1 MDFGVTGRYLTE
13 TESSGSV
20 PARGKERDTQKER
33 KGSIQWE
40 LHWRGWD
47 ALSVRAEGWTEG
59 GQGSGGRENKGAR
72 EEKNN
77 GEERGKEETFQPVF
91 SIQRHFDR
99 AEPTLWQG
107 VEPFWSLLPAA
118 WGKQGARIDISRG
131 CLGFFLFSL
140 FFPSP
145 STALSFP
152 FFDSQLRIAEQV
164 SSHFLLKQWDS
175 AHKHSIAVHKQIN
188 TWADQT
194 DRQTDTH
201 TLAHTYKHSGGT
213 QEVTMHWKWLPF
225 THNAFHTAAEVE
237 RGRESVC
244 AGGGWE
250 EGVGGTICDY
260 LHWHKMSVRKQSAIF
275 TLMHAN
281 NRQPLTQGRDLVC
294 SAIFRSQ
301 EKEG

>member
-1 MDFGVTGRYLTE
+1 MGAPLEKMRCPFCARWRMDRRGVGKWRKRE
-13 TESSGSV
+13 QGSK
-20 PARGKERDTQKER
+20 RGKKQRGRER
-33 KGSIQWE
+33 KGGNFSACVFHSKTFWQGRA
-40 LHWRGWD
+40 H
-47 ALSVRAEGWTEG
+47 SVA
-59 GQGSGGRENKGAR
+59 GSGAILKSPTGSLREAGSQNRYISG
-72 EEKNN
+72 
-77 GEERGKEETFQPVF
+77 
-91 SIQRHFDR
+91 
-99 AEPTLWQG
+99 
-107 VEPFWSLLPAA
+107 LP
-118 WGKQGARIDISRG
+118 
-131 CLGFFLFSL
+131 GFFFSFLF

-145 STALSFP
+145 SIALSFP

-244 AGGGWE
+244 AGGVCVWE